1 MATHLYVARM
11 NDVVRVNHVARMNF
25 YAAPMKEHH
34 P

>member
-1 MATHLYVARM
+1 MPTHLYVARM
-11 NDVVRVNHVARMNF
+11 NHVARVNHVVRMNF

>member
-1 MATHLYVARM
+1 MPTHLYVARR
-11 NDVVRVNHVARMNF
+11 NDVARVNHVARMNF